1 MFIYKNLTGNLT
13 GYNFISNKRVNAT
26 RDSYRDK
33 NFQFFFAS
41 LQLCNFAFKI
51 TFFITNYCYIRHSN

>member
-26 RDSYRDK
+26 RDSYRGAIPIAIVDL
-33 NFQFFFAS
+33 NALYS
-41 LQLCNFAFKI
+41 ATRERTLS
-51 TFFITNYCYIRHSN
+51 R